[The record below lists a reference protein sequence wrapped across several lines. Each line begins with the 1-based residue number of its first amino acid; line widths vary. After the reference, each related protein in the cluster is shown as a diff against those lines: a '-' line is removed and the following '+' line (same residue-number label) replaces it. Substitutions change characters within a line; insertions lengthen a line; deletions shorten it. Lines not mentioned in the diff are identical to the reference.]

1 MARTLHATGNISSAC
16 IPYTLDMLAR
26 SARLHPGELIAL
38 VGFGAGLDVGS
49 CLIRWE

>member
-1 MARTLHATGNISSAC
+1 VARTLRATGNISSAC
-16 IPYTLDMLAR
+16 IPHTLDALAR
-26 SARLHPGELIAL
+26 GGRLHPGDLIAL